1 MTLLRLLTTE
11 AGERESLCDCV
22 CGDQRVESLVTRSDW
37 AGEAETPDKASNMRG
52 RGHHQQVRASHTGTV
67 HLSPLLIIIMEPEK
81 LDPIRCCEVM
91 KAVHGDRSQGRW
103 TDLE

>member
-1 MTLLRLLTTE
+1 M
-11 AGERESLCDCV
+11 
-22 CGDQRVESLVTRSDW
+22 ESLVTRSDW

-67 HLSPLLIIIMEPEK
+67 HLSPLLIIIMGPEK